1 MGTKTFVGIAACC
14 AFFVSSAIAQES
26 TSPASSHSP
35 LNETLYRSVCGRV
48 QAPMVFSTRDT
59 VFALSLPMD
68 EPAEVYVKLTVG
80 KNGKVKEK
88 ETRVH
93 ANHIAGY
100 VAPAFLAA
108 TKELRIDKSLLA
120 GMEGKDTS
128 LLLTFPLEYQ
138 CVYDTINKEWPDM
151 TPRPWWTPGLSPLT
165 IQNGGGEAALQK
177 DLREEGTIS
186 MSSGAWSDYRNT
198 KPTRV
203 WYYLAFI
210 KGNQEYGKVI
220 NIPL

>member
-35 LNETLYRSVCGRV
+35 LNETLYQTVCERV
-48 QAPMVFSTRDT
+48 QTPMVFSTRDT
-59 VFALSLPMD
+59 VFALSLPAD

-80 KNGKVKEK
+80 KNGKIKEK

-100 VAPAFLAA
+100 VAPAFMAA
-108 TKELRIDKSLLA
+108 TKDLRIDKSLLA
-120 GMEGKDTS
+120 GLQGKDTS
-128 LLLTFPLEYQ
+128 LLLTFPMEYQ
-138 CVYDTINKEWPDM
+138 CVLDTMSKAM
-151 TPRPWWTPGLSPLT
+151 PGGDLEDRIALPLHSV
-165 IQNGGGEAALQK
+165 
-177 DLREEGTIS
+177 DLRGIPQTIKERERNVEIWLTSYPGDMKEEYQK
-186 MSSGAWSDYRNT
+186 AE
-198 KPTRV
+198 PTRI

-210 KGNQEYGKVI
+210 KDQPE
-220 NIPL
+220 